1 MVEYSLIP
9 IPIRLLGQKRKY
21 SQFEHKTLRK
31 ATNDVTSKSPP
42 TLVNLRNATAPLREA
57 SIFRPKMPDI
67 MPLLNLKKIIPFHSG
82 GGGGAA

>member
-1 MVEYSLIP
+1 MFISPPP
-9 IPIRLLGQKRKY
+9 INKHNHCVGTRNHCVGK
-21 SQFEHKTLRK
+21 F
-31 ATNDVTSKSPP
+31 TSKNYWKTTFRAPRLSGVPP
-42 TLVNLRNATAPLREA
+42 SLREA